1 MFLGLNTESLDA
13 GHASRDFCFF
23 MMKEL
28 LLIRHG
34 ESLHAGTRYIG
45 RTDTPLTPFGHEQAE
60 AVSRR
65 LCETGLDAL
74 FVSPALRARETIRA
88 LLVEQKIDPVMDPDL
103 QEIDFG
109 AWEGMSFE
117 EIQAQAPERVTV
129 WAENRMDFVFPGG
142 ESLDAFWKRVCR
154 AGERLAATPGDR
166 IAVVTHGGVIRY
178 LMCYFLGLAPERHRL
193 FQIDLGSITTL
204 VLQEDFATLKG
215 LNAHG

>member
-1 MFLGLNTESLDA
+1 LGLNTESLDA
-13 GHASRDFCFF
+13 DDASRDFCFF

-45 RTDTPLTPFGHEQAE
+45 RTDTPLTPVGHEQAE

-65 LCETGLDAL
+65 LAETALDAL
-74 FVSPALRARETIRA
+74 FVSPALRARETIQP
-88 LLVEQKIDPVMDPDL
+88 LLSEQKIKPVIDADL

-109 AWEGMSFE
+109 TWEGLSFA
-117 EIQAQAPERVTV
+117 EIQAQSPERVNA
-129 WAENRMDFVFPGG
+129 WASNRMDFCFPGG
-142 ESLDAFWKRVCR
+142 ESLDSFWKRVCR
-154 AGERLAATPGDR
+154 AGERLASTPGER

-178 LMCYFLGLAPERHRL
+178 LLCYYLGLSPERHRL

-204 VLQEDFATLKG
+204 VLNEGSATLKG
-215 LNAHG
+215 LNA

>member
-1 MFLGLNTESLDA
+1 
-13 GHASRDFCFF
+13 
-23 MMKEL
+23 MKEL
-28 LLIRHG
+28 ILIRHG

-60 AVSRR
+60 ALSRR
-65 LCETGLDAL
+65 LSETALDAL
-74 FVSPALRARETIRA
+74 FASPALRARETVRP
-88 LLVEQKIDPVMDPDL
+88 LLSEQAIEAVIDADL

-109 AWEGMSFE
+109 AWEGMSFD
-117 EIQAQAPERVTV
+117 EIQAQAHERVTV
-129 WAENRMDFVFPGG
+129 WAENRMDFVFPNG

-154 AGERLAATPGDR
+154 AGDRLAAAPGKR

-178 LMCYFLGLAPERHRL
+178 LLCYFLGLAPEQHRI

-204 VLQEDFATLKG
+204 VLQEGSATVKG